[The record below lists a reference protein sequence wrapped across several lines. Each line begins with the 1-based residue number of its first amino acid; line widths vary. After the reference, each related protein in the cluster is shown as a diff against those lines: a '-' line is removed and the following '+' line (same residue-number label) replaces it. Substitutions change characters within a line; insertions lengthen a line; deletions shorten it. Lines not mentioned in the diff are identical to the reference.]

1 MEPEFEVRTAGVG
14 NDGFVVSIS
23 GEADLHNAPEME
35 RELLEALQLGGNSVV
50 VDFAGV
56 GFIDSTVLGL
66 LLRYQPRFRD
76 RGGDLVLVSDDR
88 RILRTLEITGLDR
101 VFRIEHTARRR
112 GRGAPRRVTARPLE
126 ERASSLSRSCQ
137 RRRAP

>member
-1 MEPEFEVRTAGVG
+1 MATVRVMEPEFEVRTAGVG
-14 NDGFVVSIS
+14 NQGFVVSIC
-23 GEADLHNAPEME
+23 GEADLRNAPEME
-35 RELLEALQLGGNSVV
+35 RELLEVLQLGGNSVV
-50 VDFAGV
+50 VDFAEV

-101 VFRIEHTARRR
+101 IFRIE
-112 GRGAPRRVTARPLE
+112 
-126 ERASSLSRSCQ
+126 Q
-137 RRRAP
+137 RLDDAVAGLHAA

>member
-1 MEPEFEVRTAGVG
+1 MASVRVMEPEFEVRTAGVG
-14 NDGFVVSIS
+14 NQGFVVSIC

-35 RELLEALQLGGNSVV
+35 RELQEVLRLGANSVV
-50 VDFAGV
+50 VDFAEV

-66 LLRYQPRFRD
+66 LLRYQPRFRA

-101 VFRIEHTARRR
+101 VFRIE
-112 GRGAPRRVTARPLE
+112 
-126 ERASSLSRSCQ
+126 Q
-137 RRRAP
+137 RLGDAVAGLHAA

>member
-1 MEPEFEVRTAGVG
+1 MELEFEVRTAGVG
-14 NDGFVVSIS
+14 NHGFVVSIC

-35 RELLEALQLGGNSVV
+35 RELLEVLQLGGNSVV
-50 VDFAGV
+50 VDFAEV

-101 VFRIEHTARRR
+101 VFRIEQRLGDAVAGLHA
-112 GRGAPRRVTARPLE
+112 VTAG
-126 ERASSLSRSCQ
+126 
-137 RRRAP
+137 

>member
-1 MEPEFEVRTAGVG
+1 VATVQDVASVRDMEPEFEVRTAGVG
-14 NDGFVVSIS
+14 NDGFVVSIC

-35 RELLEALQLGGNSVV
+35 RELQEVLQLGGNSVV
-50 VDFAGV
+50 VDFAEV

-66 LLRYQPRFRD
+66 LLRYQPRFRA

-101 VFRIEHTARRR
+101 VFRIERRL
-112 GRGAPRRVTARPLE
+112 GDAVAGLHAA
-126 ERASSLSRSCQ
+126 
-137 RRRAP
+137 

>member
-1 MEPEFEVRTAGVG
+1 VASVHVMEPEFEVRTAGVG

-35 RELLEALQLGGNSVV
+35 RELLEVLQLGGNSVV

-101 VFRIEHTARRR
+101 VFRIE
-112 GRGAPRRVTARPLE
+112 
-126 ERASSLSRSCQ
+126 Q
-137 RRRAP
+137 RLGDAVAGLHAA

>member
-23 GEADLHNAPEME
+23 GEADLHNVPEME
-35 RELLEALQLGGNSVV
+35 RELLEVLQLGGNSVV

-56 GFIDSTVLGL
+56 GFIDSTVLSL
-66 LLRYQPRFRD
+66 LLRYQPRFRN

-101 VFRIEHTARRR
+101 VFRIE
-112 GRGAPRRVTARPLE
+112 
-126 ERASSLSRSCQ
+126 Q
-137 RRRAP
+137 RLGDAVAGLHAA

>member
-1 MEPEFEVRTAGVG
+1 MASVRVMEPEFEVRTAGVG
-14 NDGFVVSIS
+14 NQGFVVSIC

-35 RELLEALQLGGNSVV
+35 RELQEVLRLGANSVV
-50 VDFAGV
+50 VDFAEV

-101 VFRIEHTARRR
+101 VFRIE
-112 GRGAPRRVTARPLE
+112 
-126 ERASSLSRSCQ
+126 Q
-137 RRRAP
+137 RLGDAVAGLHAA

>member
-1 MEPEFEVRTAGVG
+1 MASVRVMEPEFEVRTAGVG
-14 NDGFVVSIS
+14 NDGFVVSIC

-35 RELLEALQLGGNSVV
+35 RELLEVLQLGGNSVV
-50 VDFAGV
+50 VDFAEV

-101 VFRIEHTARRR
+101 VFRIEQRLGDAVAGLHA
-112 GRGAPRRVTARPLE
+112 VTAG
-126 ERASSLSRSCQ
+126 
-137 RRRAP
+137 